1 MQRSS
6 NDINRCGFVFLQKK
20 LLTPKAEP
28 IILHLDDEADEI
40 FPDGGSGEPIMDV
53 AELNRKLAE
62 VRREAD
68 EYRRQL
74 QKKEEEAE
82 IYKQQ
87 LKNIAARKA
96 MMK

>member
-1 MQRSS
+1 M
-6 NDINRCGFVFLQKK
+6 FLLFLQKP
-20 LLTPKAEP
+20 LTPKTEP
-28 IILHLDDEADEI
+28 LPLHIDNKIELFEET
-40 FPDGGSGEPIMDV
+40 SNKTPIMDV

-62 VRREAD
+62 ARREAD

-87 LKNIAARKA
+87 LKNIAAQKT

>member
-1 MQRSS
+1 MTSKAAPML
-6 NDINRCGFVFLQKK
+6 LQ
-20 LLTPKAEP
+20 
-28 IILHLDDEADEI
+28 LDDEIEEI
-40 FPDGGSGEPIMDV
+40 FDDASTKEPIMDV

-62 VRREAD
+62 ARREAD
-68 EYRRQL
+68 EFRRQL

-87 LKNIAARKA
+87 LKNLAAQKA